1 MSPYRT
7 MYQMSLGWAR
17 WTLIQCLEVLPDAV
31 AGSTLEIRIGKYS
44 TELAKM
50 IGTTPPV
57 LTFIGM

>member
-1 MSPYRT
+1 
-7 MYQMSLGWAR
+7 MYHRSLGWAR
-17 WTLIQCLEVLPDAV
+17 CTLIQCCTFSQNPWL
-31 AGSTLEIRIGKYS
+31 GSTLEIRIGKYR